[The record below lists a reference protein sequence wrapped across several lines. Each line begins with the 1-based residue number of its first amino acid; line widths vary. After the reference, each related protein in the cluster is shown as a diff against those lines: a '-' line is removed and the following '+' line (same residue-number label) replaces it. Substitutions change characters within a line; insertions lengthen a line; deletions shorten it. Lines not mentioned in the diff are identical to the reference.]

1 MDDKL
6 QGILDSLPPKSPRS
20 RLEPYSDLIHE
31 MRRRSRTYREIAR
44 VLAEKCELRVAT
56 STLHDFVRVRTEAHE
71 KQKKRTVLRPPSTRS
86 KTAKPSAATPRPPE
100 ALRARAPETQGE
112 LQRRIA
118 ALKKRSTSSERDD
131 GPFHY
136 DANEPLRLRP
146 RIKKGRSGAAGGICD
161 ERE

>member
-1 MDDKL
+1 MDDNL
-6 QGILDSLPPKSPRS
+6 QRILDSLPPKSPCS

-56 STLHDFVRVRTEAHE
+56 STLHDFVRVHADAQG
-71 KQKKRTVLRPPSTRS
+71 KQKRTVRRPPPTRS

-100 ALRARAPETQGE
+100 PLRARAPKTPED
-112 LQRRIA
+112 LDRRIA
-118 ALKKRSTSSERDD
+118 ALKKRWPAAERDD

-136 DANEPLRLRP
+136 DANEPLHLRP
-146 RIKKGRSGAAGGICD
+146 RNKIGT
-161 ERE
+161 